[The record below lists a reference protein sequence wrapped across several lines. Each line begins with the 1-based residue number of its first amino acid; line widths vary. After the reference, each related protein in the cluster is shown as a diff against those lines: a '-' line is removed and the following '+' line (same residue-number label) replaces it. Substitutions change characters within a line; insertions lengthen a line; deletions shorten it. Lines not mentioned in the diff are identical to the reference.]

1 MKAIFS
7 TPYLVQRLEKVNNQI
22 ELSFEKGLIKK
33 GLCEEVGAVFANII
47 NFSYMGSAEFEYGAL
62 PKSLEYCI
70 RYANDNDLIACEI
83 EVISRKG
90 KSASVYYICH
100 KDIEES
106 VVAWIRKA
114 SKEEQP
120 RCKEEVRLMDSI
132 DKIYCYNAC
141 GWYGL
146 VNRFWF
152 FTDRKMFLN
161 VCKLFGV

>member
-1 MKAIFS
+1 MNINFS

-22 ELSFEKGLIKK
+22 ELQFEKGLIKK
-33 GLCEEVGAVFANII
+33 GLCKEVGVVFANIMD
-47 NFSYMGSAEFEYGAL
+47 FSYMGSAEFEYGAL
-62 PKSLEYCI
+62 PKSLDYCI
-70 RYANDNDLIACEI
+70 RYANDNNLTACEI
-83 EVISRKG
+83 DVTSRKG
-90 KSASVYYICH
+90 NIVPIYYICH
-100 KDIEES
+100 KDIEEP

-120 RCKEEVRLMDSI
+120 RCKEGVRLMDAI
-132 DKIYCYNAC
+132 DGIYSYNAV
-141 GWYGL
+141 GWYDL